1 MVGWHSISY
10 FCRGGCLWD
19 HILGLSLGWIWLLFW
34 NMLLA
39 LCDSI
44 TFPRY
49 ILADWIW
56 FLFWNNCAM
65 FTFET
70 FMFSPWITICINPAR
85 SLKAKHWIIFIHLLC
100 WVYLEDIMG
109 WLHSDI
115 YWGMGSQH
123 IFSYVSLIFFLKEWV
138 KNCCTSYFMQGSM
151 LWYIYLFLYVRYL
164 CEILIQLSICYL
176 GKDFKSSLKI
186 FLENICYRKLLL
198 IFGLMISGHS
208 CMSSANSSPWSAWN
222 FVGT

>member
-19 HILGLSLGWIWLLFW
+19 HILGLSLGWIWFLFW

-39 LCDSI
+39 LRNSI

-109 WLHSDI
+109 WLHGVI

-123 IFSYVSLIFFLKEWV
+123 IFSYVSLIFFKVIGQKLLHFIF
-138 KNCCTSYFMQGSM
+138 YAR
-151 LWYIYLFLYVRYL
+151 IYAVIDIFIPI
-164 CEILIQLSICYL
+164 CEISLWNTNSTINMLLSE
-176 GKDFKSSLKI
+176 GF
-186 FLENICYRKLLL
+186 
-198 IFGLMISGHS
+198 
-208 CMSSANSSPWSAWN
+208 
-222 FVGT
+222 